1 MKKLF
6 VVFAVFA
13 IAPAAF
19 AAVSCNCT
27 AGDADC
33 YMNCIQQQSAALR
46 KATAQKVNAAKTAA
60 NTTDTKAALKA
71 KKAEAK
77 QNAKNPKKSAKA
89 ELAAWKN
96 LAK

>member
-46 KATAQKVNAAKTAA
+46 KATAQKVNAAKKAA

-77 QNAKNPKKSAKA
+77 A
-89 ELAAWKN
+89 EAPAEQAAE
-96 LAK
+96 